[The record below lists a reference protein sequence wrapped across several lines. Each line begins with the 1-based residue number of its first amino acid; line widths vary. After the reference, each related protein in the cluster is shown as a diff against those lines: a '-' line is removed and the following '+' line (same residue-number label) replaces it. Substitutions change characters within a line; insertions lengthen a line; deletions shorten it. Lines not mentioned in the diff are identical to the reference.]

1 MPIREAPSTS
11 AQPPAHHSPMKTK
24 LIYYISSS
32 GQNHVRKF
40 IISLQKSQQAKIRR
54 LLQLITEYGLSS
66 ILPHIK
72 KLTGTPLWEIRILG
86 KDNIRIIYVIPYK
99 NTVLALHGFIKKTRK
114 TPLKEIN
121 TALKRYQDWLDQ

>member
-1 MPIREAPSTS
+1 
-11 AQPPAHHSPMKTK
+11 MKTK